1 MVSNQPFDDFLLDFI
16 QTVLPNTESGLYH
29 FVEQIFQNGK
39 SVINFF
45 RPIYSLIL
53 QHSYFDPYN
62 GESINKSKKN
72 SQYQMGQKYDLMCYL
87 FWDQRN
93 CIQLN
98 SS

>member
-1 MVSNQPFDDFLLDFI
+1 MISFWISFKLFYPTLNQGSTTLWNKYSK
-16 QTVLPNTESGLYH
+16 TA
-29 FVEQIFQNGK
+29 K

-45 RPIYSLIL
+45 RTIYSLTL

-62 GESINKSKKN
+62 GESTNKSKKN
-72 SQYQMGQKYDLMCYL
+72 SQYQMGQKYDLICYL